1 MTTDAKPE
9 VTIPDGQ
16 PPGDLLIEDVFEG
29 DGATA
34 AGGTNVTVHYV
45 GVSWSSRAQFD
56 SSWDRGDHFRFR
68 LGAGQV
74 IAGWDA
80 GVSGMRVGGRRR
92 LTIPPRL
99 GYGSSGAGR
108 VIKPNETL
116 VFVVDL
122 VAVD

>member
-34 AGGTNVTVHYV
+34 AGGSNVTVHYV

-92 LTIPPRL
+92 LTIPPPWAMDFPVR
-99 GYGSSGAGR
+99 GGSSNR
-108 VIKPNETL
+108 TRPSSSSSIS
-116 VFVVDL
+116 
-122 VAVD
+122 